1 MKQSFS
7 RLFIITL
14 SVIFLSIPIAS
25 SAQEDTQM
33 DVDVSAICKGIVEME
48 PIGSSISFPVS
59 AGKLYCFTRIVGA
72 QTPTQVTHVWYF
84 GLIERA
90 RVDLAIKS
98 STWRT
103 YSSKIIQPHE
113 IGSWRVE
120 VLDPEGT
127 VLKVIQFITT
137 SVQDTV
143 QEEMQAD
150 VPVPEEEQSE

>member
-33 DVDVSAICKGIVEME
+33 DVDVSVICKGIVEME
-48 PIGSSISFPVS
+48 PIGSSM
-59 AGKLYCFTRIVGA
+59 
-72 QTPTQVTHVWYF
+72 
-84 GLIERA
+84 RA

-143 QEEMQAD
+143 QEEVQAD